1 MIQILQGCWRPLKL
15 KSKKEHDLQRHEVRE
30 TSRGKALS
38 DVEVIRRK
46 EAKITKKE
54 DNQEYSNSVYFT
66 ILSHKTL
73 SWYQP
78 ISQGMTENMLFSFRY
93 SPWNL
98 VNDCACSKYRNTNE
112 LPESSCCAKSVMIL
126 NQLQFAASKLTAD
139 LSLYNVERPL
149 SKKRKRILHRILL
162 KGKICP

>member
-1 MIQILQGCWRPLKL
+1 MTQILQGYWRPLKL

-66 ILSHKTL
+66 VLSHKTH

-78 ISQGMTENMLFSFRY
+78 ISQGMTENMLFSFRD
-93 SPWNL
+93 SP
-98 VNDCACSKYRNTNE
+98 
-112 LPESSCCAKSVMIL
+112 
-126 NQLQFAASKLTAD
+126 
-139 LSLYNVERPL
+139 
-149 SKKRKRILHRILL
+149 
-162 KGKICP
+162 